1 MTTQTLTNLT
11 FIDDNNVVV
20 HFLNSLTIGELSV
33 SRANGTIQDPQPGNP
48 VKIAATYQEDFL
60 NVTPVSI
67 DDVNKVY
74 VYNISLTDTYR
85 YFEYTGPLPEYS
97 VIGYT
102 YDENR
107 NAFIPPCP
115 VDGYILDD
123 TTLEWKPD
131 PTRLYD
137 KDGDGK
143 LYRYNEETL
152 AWYPEN

>member
-1 MTTQTLTNLT
+1 MILTNLT

-20 HFLNSLTIGELSV
+20 GFTSTFV
-33 SRANGTIQDPQPGNP
+33 SGKIVFNDSEGKPQPDLTQEE
-48 VKIAATYQEDFL
+48 IAKHNESEFF
-60 NVTPVSI
+60 V
-67 DDVNKVY
+67 
-74 VYNISLTDTYR
+74 LTQTTNAEGKYEYDIQLKNNYR
-85 YFEYTGPLPEYS
+85 YFEYNDGPEGDPQ
-97 VIGYT
+97 VFIGYT

-115 VDGYILDD
+115 IDGYILDD

-152 AWYPEN
+152 AWYPEY

>member
-1 MTTQTLTNLT
+1 MILTNLT

-20 HFLNSLTIGELSV
+20 GFTSTFVSGPIVFKDSDGKPQPDLTQEEVAKHNQSEFFVLTQTLNEQGAYEYDIQLKNKYRSFEY
-33 SRANGTIQDPQPGNP
+33 NGGPEGDPQ
-48 VKIAATYQEDFL
+48 VF
-60 NVTPVSI
+60 
-67 DDVNKVY
+67 
-74 VYNISLTDTYR
+74 
-85 YFEYTGPLPEYS
+85 
-97 VIGYT
+97 IGYT